1 MRRYPAV
8 LLWVLLGLA
17 MSLFFGLKPVNA
29 QTTTLF
35 FSPDPASLLMTGSNS
50 TVVNLEISDAVKINA
65 FDIILTYDAQI
76 AVISAWAHGGFLVSP
91 TCLITTNNPGE
102 LHLVCTQLGKP
113 GVYGDGTLLVLTFTG
128 QDYGWTPLTFTF
140 AQLSTSDSPAQSVY
154 PALENGTLYTY
165 TPGVVI
171 PTDLSGSFSLQG
183 QNVRGDVPVTLEP
196 GFYVGQGPL
205 TALTDDKLEDNL
217 LFADVAMDAY
227 LLTTQQPGYLNLEV
241 SDNKVVAL
249 SRSPLVLPPLEL
261 LAGDLDGDGE
271 IGVLDLAV
279 VAGSFGQTGEA
290 LAGDVNSDGMVNARD
305 LALVAGNFGQTSA
318 TAYAGWLP

>member
-1 MRRYPAV
+1 MRRYPPV

-29 QTTTLF
+29 QTTTLI
-35 FSPDPASLLMTGSNS
+35 FSPDPASLLMTGTNS
-50 TVVNLEISDAVKINA
+50 AVVNLEIRDAVKINA

-76 AVISAWAHGGFLVSP
+76 AVISTWAHGGFLVSP
-91 TCLITTNNPGE
+91 TCLITTNDPGY

-140 AQLSTSDSPAQSVY
+140 AKLSTSDSPAQSVF
-154 PALENGTLYTY
+154 PAYENGTLYTY

-183 QNVRGDVPVTLEP
+183 QNRRGNVPVTLEP
-196 GFYVGQGPL
+196 GLYVGQGPL
-205 TALTDDKLEDNL
+205 SALTDDKLEDNL
-217 LFADVAMDAY
+217 EFADVAMDAY
-227 LLTTQQPGYLNLEV
+227 LLTTQQPRYLNLDA

-249 SRSPLVLPPLEL
+249 SRSALVLPPLEL

-271 IGVLDLAV
+271 ISVLDLGV
-279 VAGSFGQTGEA
+279 VAGSFGQIGEA
-290 LAGDVNSDGMVNARD
+290 LAGDVNFDGRVDARD
-305 LALVAGNFGQTSA
+305 LALVAGNFGQTSE

>member
-1 MRRYPAV
+1 MRRYPPV
-8 LLWVLLGLA
+8 LLWLLLVMA
-17 MSLFFGLKPVNA
+17 MSLFFGLEPVKA
-29 QTTTLF
+29 QSTTLF
-35 FSPDPASLLMTGSNS
+35 FSPDPASLVMTGSNS
-50 TVVNLEISDAVKINA
+50 VVVDLLIQDAENINA

-76 AVISAWAHGGFLVSP
+76 AQITSWAHGGFLVSP
-91 TCLITTNNPGE
+91 TCLINTNTPGY
-102 LHLVCTQLGKP
+102 LRLVCTQQTQP
-113 GVYGDGTLLVLTFTG
+113 GVYGDGVLLKLTFTG
-128 QDYGWTPLTFTF
+128 LDYGWTPITFTK
-140 AQLSTSDSPAQSVY
+140 AVLSTGDVPPDKVY

-183 QNVRGDVPVTLEP
+183 QNRRGNVPVTLQP
-196 GFYVGQGPL
+196 GLYVGQGPL
-205 TALTDDKLEDNL
+205 SALTDDKLEDNW

-227 LLTTQQPGYLNLEV
+227 QLTTQQPRYLNLDA

-249 SRSPLVLPPLEL
+249 SRSPLVLPALEL

-279 VAGSFGQTGEA
+279 VAGSFGQIGEA
-290 LAGDVNSDGMVNARD
+290 LAGDVNSDGIVNARD
-305 LALVAGNFGQTSA
+305 LALVAGNFGQTSE

>member
-1 MRRYPAV
+1 MRRYHPV
-8 LLWVLLGLA
+8 RLWLLLGLA
-17 MSLFFGLKPVNA
+17 MSLFFGLKTVNA

-50 TVVNLEISDAVKINA
+50 TVVNLEIRDAVKINA

-91 TCLITTNNPGE
+91 TCLITTNNPGY
-102 LHLVCTQLGKP
+102 LRLVCTQLGKP

-183 QNVRGDVPVTLEP
+183 QNGRGDVPVTLEP

-227 LLTTQQPGYLNLEV
+227 LLTTQQPGYLNLDA
-241 SDNKVVAL
+241 SANQVVAL
-249 SRSPLVLPPLEL
+249 SRSPLVLPALEL

-279 VAGSFGQTGEA
+279 VAGLFGQIGEA
-290 LAGDVNSDGMVNARD
+290 LAGDVNSDGIVNARD
-305 LALVAGNFGQTSA
+305 LALVAGNFGQTSE
-318 TAYAGWLP
+318 TAYGGWLP